1 MMRLAK
7 RKKYP
12 KLPNGFGCIKHL
24 SGSRRNPYAV
34 YPPSKGVT
42 INGSPILPP
51 AICYTDSWYKGFA
64 VLTAY
69 HAGTYQIGMEDEL
82 SLGEDLGEVRSMDQL
97 ISGMLSNYSRIT
109 QKITGRVNLNLKF
122 SDVYEEFYAWKFDP
136 KREKQLS
143 RSNRYQIRMS
153 YNKSAKLHDMVF
165 ANIRTAD
172 LQAVMDDL
180 TDSYST
186 KEVLKI
192 FFNQLYKYAVMR
204 DYIDKDYAKF
214 VEIKTPD
221 DTESGIPFTE
231 QEIGILWKHRDDP
244 IIEFAVIMCFT
255 GHRISEY
262 HKVTVDLDQGII
274 VGGIKSKAG
283 KNKIVP
289 IHHIILPLVT
299 RRIKEYGCLLPQSV
313 YMYRTKFKKALDE
326 LKIVSVPH
334 HTPHDCRHT
343 FSYLCKHY
351 KVDELDRKKLMGHS
365 FGNDITNSVYG
376 HWSIEDLRNAIEKIE
391 APYCH

>member
-1 MMRLAK
+1 MAK

-12 KLPNGFGCIKHL
+12 KLPNGFGSIKHL

-64 VLTAY
+64 ILTAY
-69 HAGTYQIGMEDEL
+69 HAGTYQIGMEDEISL
-82 SLGEDLGEVRSMDQL
+82 SPDISEVKSMDQL
-97 ISGMLSNYSRIT
+97 ISGMLSNYSRIN
-109 QKITGRVNLNLKF
+109 QKITGRINMSLKF
-122 SDVYEEFYAWKFDP
+122 SDVYKEFFEWKFDS
-136 KREKQLS
+136 KREKQFS
-143 RSNRYQIRMS
+143 KSTRYSIKMG
-153 YNKSAKLHDMVF
+153 YKKSAKLHDMVF
-165 ANIRTAD
+165 AHIKTAD
-172 LQAVMDDL
+172 LQDVMDSI
-180 TDSYST
+180 TDGYAT
-186 KEVLKI
+186 KAATKN
-192 FFNQLYKYAVMR
+192 FFNQIFKYAVMME
-204 DYIDKDYAKF
+204 YIDKDYARY

-221 DTESGIPFTE
+221 DTESGIPLTE
-231 QEIGILWKHRDDP
+231 QEIGILWQHKENP
-244 IIEFAVIMCFT
+244 IIEFAIIMCFT

-262 HKVTVDLDQGII
+262 KTVTVDLEQGII
-274 VGGIKSKAG
+274 IGGIKSKAG
-283 KNKIVP
+283 REKIVP
-289 IHHIILPLVT
+289 IHSLILPLVT
-299 RRIKEYGCLLPQSV
+299 RRMKEYGCLLPESTGL
-313 YMYRTKFKKALDE
+313 YRDKFEEAMTD
-326 LKIVSVPH
+326 LKIISEPH

-376 HWSIEDLRNAIEKIE
+376 HWSIDDLRNAIEKIE